1 MKGYIIHLFIYH
13 SPLLVALFSLSGYRY
28 LGDGGTDRREILH
41 DGIGLYISVPDR
53 SSPLLGAVA
62 PREPQIQNFGP
73 KFWPIDREYL
83 ENGKLKP
90 CMSIEA

>member
-41 DGIGLYISVPDR
+41 DGRPIHIGPGQVF
-53 SSPLLGAVA
+53 SP
-62 PREPQIQNFGP
+62 FGSGGPTGTTNP
-73 KFWPIDREYL
+73 KLW
-83 ENGKLKP
+83 
-90 CMSIEA
+90 A